1 MLTPPIT
8 YVSSKVIVNVISVF
22 DASFGESYLESLALF
37 VMPSLSLAVP
47 IASLICPRLDSIVAF
62 NATFSETNSPC
73 VSPVVA
79 KDTIY
84 FFNEKTGL
92 KKIAENT
99 ELSYNHK
106 NIVDFW
112 KK

>member
-1 MLTPPIT
+1 MRSHEDKIYRPVKLFELEGLTEW
-8 YVSSKVIVNVISVF
+8 IVR
-22 DASFGESYLESLALF
+22 DGEVL
-37 VMPSLSLAVP
+37 
-47 IASLICPRLDSIVAF
+47 
-62 NATFSETNSPC
+62 
-73 VSPVVA
+73 VVA